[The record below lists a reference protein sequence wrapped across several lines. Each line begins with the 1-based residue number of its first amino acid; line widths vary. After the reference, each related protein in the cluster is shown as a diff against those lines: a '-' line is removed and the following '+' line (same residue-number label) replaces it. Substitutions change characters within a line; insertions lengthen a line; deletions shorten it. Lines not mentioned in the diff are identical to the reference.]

1 MEETIGF
8 LLIWIT
14 IKLFFWGCIY
24 FTGLALVIIISFGTL
39 KPDLLSRLESGR
51 VSKKQRGFRVFV
63 RDGKKYLGAWG
74 VSVVGLLFWI
84 AVITAVIVL

>member
-39 KPDLLSRLESGR
+39 KPDLLSLDWSLAVFQRSNAALKYSSGM
-51 VSKKQRGFRVFV
+51 
-63 RDGKKYLGAWG
+63 GKN
-74 VSVVGLLFWI
+74 I
-84 AVITAVIVL
+84 

>member
-8 LLIWIT
+8 LAIWI
-14 IKLFFWGCIY
+14 IIELFFWGCIY
-24 FTGLALVIIISFGTL
+24 FTGFALVLLASFGKL

-51 VSKKQRGFRVFV
+51 VSKKQSGFKVFE

-74 VSVVGLLFWI
+74 VCVVGLLFWI
-84 AVITAVIVL
+84 AVLTALIVL